1 MKKKLMMVA
10 VLLGALTLGACVD
23 DNESA
28 SVTAI
33 RNAKAAQL
41 EALAAY
47 QNAQA
52 EAELIIANA
61 DAAIKAA
68 EAAYKE
74 AEARLEAA
82 EADQEELELQ
92 KAQATLETDIAK
104 AQAQAEANLLEAQ
117 ANLEKAKAA
126 LILASDQA
134 DLATQAKIQNLVDA
148 ANAVMKGGSYEVVYP
163 DGSYRA
169 VPIAEDESLIGT
181 TSNPGL
187 KRQLINKQAELVGA
201 QYDLEDTKIKIEQ
214 YVNAEKEELAQ
225 NEALLK
231 AYNDNK
237 TTARE
242 DAEKA
247 YNEAYQALQPLQKA
261 EDDAQEAYNA
271 ATDAINKAVAN
282 LDATEIGNY
291 LNSLIQISGSYYY
304 AESWLFS
311 NGYISYETPETET
324 YTVTYD
330 DGTASEQLLSYYTSK
345 VIAETE
351 ALAAGITSLE
361 RALAIAEAD
370 YDVAKEAYDDA
381 MAADNATYKG
391 YKDAVEDAQEAF
403 DEDPTDD
410 NKRALE
416 IAETRLKG
424 YEDDQQDALDAAQGD
439 VDDAQKELD
448 ALKAVQ
454 TMLTG
459 DAYTTYSTVYD
470 AYVAAVKAS
479 VAPHTAYLQADHNLS
494 VQTSLIY
501 ALNSVISDYTDWAT
515 LIEGVEEDIRENNK
529 NIALMTDNGTTTGGE
544 TEASRQAYIDALT
557 VEIAQLEQDIA
568 ILQAQYD
575 GYMEQI
581 QALIGEET
589 PAE

>member
-41 EALAAY
+41 EAMAAY

-68 EAAYKE
+68 DAAYRE
-74 AEARLEAA
+74 AEARLKAA
-82 EADQEELELQ
+82 EADDEELELQ

-104 AQAQAEANLLEAQ
+104 AQAQAEADLIEAQ

-134 DLATQAKIQNLVDA
+134 DLATQTKIKNLVDA
-148 ANAVMKGGSYEVVYP
+148 ANAVMKGGDYQVVYP
-163 DGSYRA
+163 DGRYTT
-169 VPIAEDESLIGT
+169 VTILENKSLIGT
-181 TSNPGL
+181 TLNPGL

-214 YVNAEKEELAQ
+214 YINAEKEELAK

-237 TTARE
+237 TTNLE

-247 YNEAYQALQPLQKA
+247 YNEAVQAQQPLQKA
-261 EDDAQEAYNA
+261 QDDAQKADNA

-282 LDATEIGNY
+282 LYATEIGNY
-291 LNSLIQISGSYYY
+291 LNSLIEIGGYYY
-304 AESWLFS
+304 LAESWLS
-311 NGYISYETPETET
+311 YNGYISYETPDSEK

-330 DGTASEQLLSYYTSK
+330 DGTASDEVLSYSEDK

-351 ALAAGITSLE
+351 AIAAGITSLE
-361 RALAIAEAD
+361 RALAIAEAE

-381 MAADNATYKG
+381 MDADNATYKG
-391 YKDAVEDAQEAF
+391 YKEDVEDAQEAF

-416 IAETRLKG
+416 IAETLLKD
-424 YEDDQQDALDAAQGD
+424 YEDAQQGALDTAQDD
-439 VDDAQKELD
+439 VDKAQEELD

-470 AYVAAVKAS
+470 AYVAAVKAY
-479 VAPHTAYLQADHNLS
+479 VAPHTAYLQAAHNLG
-494 VQTSLIY
+494 VQIDLID
-501 ALNSVISDYTDWAT
+501 ALRIVIGGYTDWAG
-515 LIEGVEEDIRENNK
+515 LIKGVEEDIRDNNK
-529 NIALMTDNGTTTGGE
+529 NIALMTDNGTTTGGD

-575 GYMEQI
+575 GYMAQI